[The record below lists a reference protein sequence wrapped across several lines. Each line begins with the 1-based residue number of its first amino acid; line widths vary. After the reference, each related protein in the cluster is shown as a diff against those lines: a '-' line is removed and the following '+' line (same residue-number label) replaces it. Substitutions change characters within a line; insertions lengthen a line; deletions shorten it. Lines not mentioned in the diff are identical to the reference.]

1 MAIGR
6 SASMLRRPSGGEV
19 GPEIDVTPVM
29 NMFII
34 LIPFLISMAVFTQ
47 LATHAFTLPGDDP
60 AGLARHVDT
69 VPLTVA
75 VAAGGVTVVLGDQ
88 PLASLTAGADGGVD
102 GAALLAVLV
111 AERVR
116 RPGVVEVTVAVDD
129 PVTSAVLVRCLDQ
142 CRAAGF
148 TEVGLAEASR

>member
-1 MAIGR
+1 MVSGR
-6 SASMLRRPSGGEV
+6 NSAVARRPSGGGI

-60 AGLARHVDT
+60 AGIGRPAATL
-69 VPLTVA
+69 PLTVA
-75 VAAGGVTVVLGDQ
+75 VAVDGVTVILGGHTI
-88 PLASLTAGADGGVD
+88 ASVPASADGDVD
-102 GAALLAVLV
+102 AAALLAVL
-111 AERVR
+111 ATERAR
-116 RPGVVEVTVAVDD
+116 RPDVAAVTVAVDD
-129 PVTSAVLVRCLDQ
+129 PVTSAALVRCLDQ

-148 TEVGLAEASR
+148 TEVGLAEAVR